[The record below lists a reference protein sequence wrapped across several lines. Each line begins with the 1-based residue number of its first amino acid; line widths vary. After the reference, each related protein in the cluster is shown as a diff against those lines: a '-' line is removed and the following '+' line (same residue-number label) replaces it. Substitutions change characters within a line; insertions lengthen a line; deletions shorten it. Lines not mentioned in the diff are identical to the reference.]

1 VAACRVTL
9 LKELKL
15 AFCVH
20 LMVNVCPLDPAW

>member
-1 VAACRVTL
+1 VTL
-9 LKELKL
+9 PKELKL